1 MLNSEGGN
9 IIMTGEQYKRAN
21 KVVLKVLTFIMG
33 YLVLVLLAFIAS
45 QGKATFNSL
54 VQIIVAIAALIVMFA
69 TYFMKKETKNC
80 GIIMLL
86 AATAVYITVS
96 LFNTAEGSY
105 VYLFPVLFASVAY
118 LNIRIVIAGNAVGL
132 AANIMRLI
140 IRSVDQGELGADG
153 ILAVFTLILA
163 AYASVSVTR
172 MLIAFNAENMGV
184 IQDASQKQENNN
196 RKMMQIAEQI
206 IQHFGTA
213 SEMLGSLSASV
224 ETSNVS
230 MSNIADST
238 ESTAEAIQEQASM
251 CASIQQVTEKA
262 ESGAKSM
269 IDASRKTTTMI
280 NEGSQ
285 VVKELMAQAQTVEE
299 ASNNTARVIE
309 SLTNKV
315 EKVRDFVDTIVSISN
330 QTNLLALNASIEAA
344 RAGEVGKGFAVVAD
358 EIRQLSEQTKNASTN
373 ITNIIQ
379 ELNMDTRSV
388 NESINN
394 SVASVS
400 KQTGLIENTRVKF
413 ESVDTETKVLTE
425 NVHSMEEVTNEII
438 KYTNV
443 ILENISQLS
452 ATSQEVAASSA
463 EGLETSET
471 AVKNMHS
478 CSKILESI
486 YELAKELQTV
496 A

>member
-1 MLNSEGGN
+1 
-9 IIMTGEQYKRAN
+9 MTGEQYKRAN
-21 KVVLKVLTFIMG
+21 KVVLKVLSFIMA
-33 YLVLVLLAFIAS
+33 YLVLILMAFVLFQRKVS
-45 QGKATFNSL
+45 FNSMI
-54 VQIIVAIAALIVMFA
+54 QIILSVVAWIIMMAA
-69 TYFMKKETKNC
+69 YFMKKDTRIC
-80 GIIMLL
+80 GIIMLV
-86 AATAVYITVS
+86 AATVVYVTVS
-96 LFNTAEGSY
+96 LVNTTDGSY
-105 VYLFPVLFASVAY
+105 VYIFPVLFAAVAY
-118 LNIRIVIAGNAVGL
+118 LNIKILIVGNIVGL
-132 AANIMRLI
+132 VANILRLI
-140 IRSVDQGELGADG
+140 VQSANDGKIGEGNLIA
-153 ILAVFTLILA
+153 LFTLVLVS
-163 AYASVSVTR
+163 YASVSVAKL
-172 MLIAFNAENMGV
+172 LIAFNAENMGV
-184 IQDASQKQENNN
+184 IQEASMKQENSNK
-196 RKMMQIAEQI
+196 KMIEIAEKI

-213 SEMLGSLSASV
+213 SDMLSSLDVSV

-251 CASIQQVTEKA
+251 CASIQQVTERAEDGTKA
-262 ESGAKSM
+262 M
-269 IDASRKTTTMI
+269 IEASQKTTAMI

-285 VVKELMAQAQTVEE
+285 VVKELMAQAQIVET
-299 ASNNTARVIE
+299 ASNDTARVIE

-315 EKVRDFVDTIVSISN
+315 EKVKDFVETIVSISN

-379 ELNMDTRSV
+379 ELNIDTRSA
-388 NESINN
+388 NESIDN
-394 SVASVS
+394 SVASVN
-400 KQTGLIENTRVKF
+400 KQTGLIENTRIKF
-413 ESVDTETKVLTE
+413 ESVDTETQVLTR
-425 NVHSMEEVTNEII
+425 NVHTMNEITNEII
-438 KYTNV
+438 KFTNV

-478 CSKILESI
+478 CKKILDNI